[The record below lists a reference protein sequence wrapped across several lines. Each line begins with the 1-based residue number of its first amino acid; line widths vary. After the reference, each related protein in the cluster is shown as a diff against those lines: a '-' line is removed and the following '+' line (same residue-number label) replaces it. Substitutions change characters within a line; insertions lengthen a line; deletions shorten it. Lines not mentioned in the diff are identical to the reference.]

1 MGQMSEIDIEAKARI
16 DQETEGM
23 DNYDREEYFRKHIE
37 TRRDQ
42 VYKEYLDAARMV
54 R

>member
-1 MGQMSEIDIEAKARI
+1 MGQMSEIDVEAKARI
-16 DQETEGM
+16 DQETAGM

>member
-1 MGQMSEIDIEAKARI
+1 MGWMSEIDAEAKARI
-16 DQETEGM
+16 DLETAGM
-23 DNYDREEYFRKHIE
+23 DNYDRDEYFRKHIE
-37 TRRDQ
+37 TRKDQ